1 MKSYFDTVSKSALSI
16 VNHHLFTKLS
26 NLSAH
31 APPLF
36 CLIPK
41 VGTICPCLGQDLASE
56 FLVIESIPKFR
67 QVKKFLPLPIAHQSI
82 SSLFTYAAF
91 AEVNDI

>member
-16 VNHHLFTKLS
+16 VNHHHLF
-26 NLSAH
+26 

-56 FLVIESIPKFR
+56 VLVIESIPKFR
-67 QVKKFLPLPIAHQSI
+67 QIKKFLPLPIVHQLI